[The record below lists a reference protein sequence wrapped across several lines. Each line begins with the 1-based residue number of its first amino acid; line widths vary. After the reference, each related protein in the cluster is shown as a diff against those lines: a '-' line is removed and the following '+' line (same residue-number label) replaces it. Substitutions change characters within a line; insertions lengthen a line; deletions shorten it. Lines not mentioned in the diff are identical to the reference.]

1 MDLGTLGR
9 DPPNTHTYARKGL
22 LFSFPLSL
30 LLVFTRI
37 DLGLLGFLQVS
48 MSTIAPLARCRCE
61 SGGQEWCLG
70 GPQPC
75 ESSALLLAVAVL
87 RD

>member
-1 MDLGTLGR
+1 MLNLGDLG
-9 DPPNTHTYARKGL
+9 
-22 LFSFPLSL
+22 F
-30 LLVFTRI
+30 
-37 DLGLLGFLQVS
+37 LGFLQVA